1 MSWFV
6 YAIIALLCWSGS
18 DFFSKIGCREKN
30 DSYSQFKMV
39 TAVGLVMGLHAAYE
53 IFIGGVAI
61 SWDVII
67 TYLPVSLL
75 YIGSM
80 TLGYV
85 GLRYIELSISSPI
98 CNASGALVA
107 IIAIVSGTAEGME
120 WPQYLAVALA
130 CAGVIGL
137 GFVEAGEDEALRAA
151 RQEASNYKYA
161 KSWLALALP
170 IAYCLLD
177 AAGTFADDIVL
188 GVFHLDFI
196 QQNVT
201 AEFSHLFTDG
211 IPEALESLTELL
223 SEAKLDS
230 FVDYFSTGVSD
241 TLLALPDTQM
251 ASEISAFISSNQLT
265 PESLDMLAKLVDDM
279 GNASADSANV
289 AYELTFLAAG
299 IVCFVYTCIIKRQR
313 LIPKMEAPKYIGATF
328 ETIGQFA
335 YIYALAGGNAAM
347 AAPIISSY
355 CMVSVLWSRIFLK
368 EKLSLKHYACIA
380 VTFAGILIMG
390 IYDM

>member
-1 MSWFV
+1 MSWFWFS
-6 YAIIALLCWSGS
+6 IIALLCWSGS
-18 DFFSKIGCREKN
+18 DFFSKIGCRDPK
-30 DSYSQFKMV
+30 DKYSQFKMV
-39 TAVGLVMGLHAAYE
+39 MAVGLVMGLHAAYE
-53 IFIGGVAI
+53 IFVGGTEI
-61 SWDVII
+61 SWKVIL

-107 IIAIVSGTAEGME
+107 IIAIVSGTAEVME
-120 WPQYLAVALA
+120 APQYLAIALA

-137 GFVEAGEDEALRAA
+137 GFVEANEDDALRAA

-170 IAYCLLD
+170 VAYCMLD
-177 AAGTFADDIVL
+177 AAGTFADDLVL
-188 GVFHLDFI
+188 
-196 QQNVT
+196 
-201 AEFSHLFTDG
+201 E
-211 IPEALESLTELL
+211 
-223 SEAKLDS
+223 
-230 FVDYFSTGVSD
+230 
-241 TLLALPDTQM
+241 TLN
-251 ASEISAFISSNQLT
+251 E
-265 PESLDMLAKLVDDM
+265 
-279 GNASADSANV
+279 DSANA

-299 IVCFVYTCIIKRQR
+299 VVCFVYTVLIKKQP
-313 LIPKMEAPKYIGATF
+313 LVPKMEAPKYVGAVF
-328 ETIGQFA
+328 ETAGQFA
-335 YIYALAGGNAAM
+335 YIYALASGESAL

-355 CMVSVLWSRIFLK
+355 CMASVLWSRLFLK
-368 EKLSLKHYACIA
+368 EKLSWKHYACIF

>member
-1 MSWFV
+1 MSWFWFS
-6 YAIIALLCWSGS
+6 IIALLCWSGS
-18 DFFSKIGCREKN
+18 DFFSKIGCRDPK
-30 DSYSQFKMV
+30 DQYSQYKMV
-39 TAVGLVMGLHAAYE
+39 VAVGVVMGLHAAYE
-53 IFIGGVAI
+53 IFIGGVEI
-61 SWDVII
+61 SWDVIW

-107 IIAIVSGTAEGME
+107 VIAIVTGTDGPMAAA
-120 WPQYLAVALA
+120 QYLAIVLA

-137 GFVEAGEDEALRAA
+137 GFVEANEDEELRAA

-177 AAGTFADDIVL
+177 AAGTFADDLVL
-188 GVFHLDFI
+188 
-196 QQNVT
+196 
-201 AEFSHLFTDG
+201 E
-211 IPEALESLTELL
+211 
-223 SEAKLDS
+223 
-230 FVDYFSTGVSD
+230 
-241 TLLALPDTQM
+241 TLN
-251 ASEISAFISSNQLT
+251 E
-265 PESLDMLAKLVDDM
+265 
-279 GNASADSANV
+279 DSANV

-299 IVCFVYTCIIKRQR
+299 IVCFVYTVIIKKQK
-313 LIPKMEAPKYIGATF
+313 LLPKTELPKYIGAGF
-328 ETIGQFA
+328 ETAGQLA
-335 YIYALAGGNAAM
+335 YIYALASGESAL
-347 AAPIISSY
+347 AAPIIASY

-368 EKLSLKHYACIA
+368 EKLSWKHYACIA

>member
-1 MSWFV
+1 MSWFWFS
-6 YAIIALLCWSGS
+6 IITLLCWSGS
-18 DFFSKIGCREKN
+18 DFFSKIGCRDAEDK
-30 DSYSQFKMV
+30 YSQFKMV
-39 TAVGLVMGLHAAYE
+39 TAVGVVMGLHACYE
-53 IFIGGVAI
+53 IFVGGVVI
-61 SWDVII
+61 NMDVIL

-107 IIAIVSGTAEGME
+107 IIAIISGTADPME
-120 WPQYLAVALA
+120 LPQYLAIALA

-137 GFVEAGEDEALRAA
+137 GFVEANEDEALRAA

-177 AAGTFADDIVL
+177 AAGTFADDLVL
-188 GVFHLDFI
+188 
-196 QQNVT
+196 
-201 AEFSHLFTDG
+201 E
-211 IPEALESLTELL
+211 
-223 SEAKLDS
+223 
-230 FVDYFSTGVSD
+230 
-241 TLLALPDTQM
+241 TLN
-251 ASEISAFISSNQLT
+251 E
-265 PESLDMLAKLVDDM
+265 
-279 GNASADSANV
+279 DSANV

-299 IVCFVYTCIIKRQR
+299 IVCFVYTVIIKKQK
-313 LIPKMEAPKYIGATF
+313 LIPRMEAPKYIGAAF
-328 ETIGQFA
+328 ETAGQFA
-335 YIYALAGGNAAM
+335 YIMALAGGEAAL

-355 CMVSVLWSRIFLK
+355 CMASVLWSRLFLK
-368 EKLSLKHYACIA
+368 EKLSWKHYACIA

>member
-1 MSWFV
+1 MSWFWFSV
-6 YAIIALLCWSGS
+6 ITLLCWSGS
-18 DFFSKIGCREKN
+18 DFFSKIGCRDAK
-30 DSYSQFKMV
+30 DKYSQFKMV
-39 TAVGLVMGLHAAYE
+39 MAVGVVMGLHAMFE
-53 IFIGGVAI
+53 IFVNGVEI
-61 SWDVII
+61 SWQVIW

-107 IIAIVSGTAEGME
+107 IVAIVSGTADPME
-120 WPQYLAVALA
+120 LPQYLAIVLA

-137 GFVEAGEDEALRAA
+137 GFVEANEDEALRAA

-177 AAGTFADDIVL
+177 AAGTFADELVL
-188 GVFHLDFI
+188 
-196 QQNVT
+196 
-201 AEFSHLFTDG
+201 E
-211 IPEALESLTELL
+211 
-223 SEAKLDS
+223 
-230 FVDYFSTGVSD
+230 
-241 TLLALPDTQM
+241 TLN
-251 ASEISAFISSNQLT
+251 E
-265 PESLDMLAKLVDDM
+265 
-279 GNASADSANV
+279 DSANV
-289 AYELTFLAAG
+289 AYELTFLASG
-299 IVCFVYTCIIKRQR
+299 VLCFIYTVIIKKQK
-313 LIPKMEAPKYIGATF
+313 LIPKMEAPKYIGAIF
-328 ETIGQFA
+328 ETAGQFT
-335 YIYALAGGNAAM
+335 YIMALASGEAAL

-355 CMVSVLWSRIFLK
+355 CMASVLWSRLFLK
-368 EKLSLKHYACIA
+368 EKLSWKHYGCIA

>member
-1 MSWFV
+1 MTWFWF
-6 YAIIALLCWSGS
+6 AIITLLCWSGS
-18 DFFSKIGCREKN
+18 DFFSKIGCRDASDK
-30 DSYSQFKMV
+30 YSQFKMV
-39 TAVGLVMGLHAAYE
+39 MAVGLVMGLHAMFE
-53 IFIGGVAI
+53 IFVQKVPI
-61 SWDVII
+61 SWQVIW

-107 IIAIVSGTAEGME
+107 IVAILSGTAEPMAV
-120 WPQYLAVALA
+120 PQYAAIALA

-137 GFVEAGEDEALRAA
+137 GFVEAGEDEDLRAA

-177 AAGTFADDIVL
+177 AAGTFADELVL
-188 GVFHLDFI
+188 
-196 QQNVT
+196 
-201 AEFSHLFTDG
+201 E
-211 IPEALESLTELL
+211 
-223 SEAKLDS
+223 
-230 FVDYFSTGVSD
+230 
-241 TLLALPDTQM
+241 TLN
-251 ASEISAFISSNQLT
+251 E
-265 PESLDMLAKLVDDM
+265 
-279 GNASADSANV
+279 DSANV

-299 IVCFVYTCIIKRQR
+299 IFCFIYTVIIRKQK
-313 LIPKMEAPKYIGATF
+313 LVPNQEAPKYVGAIF
-328 ETIGQFA
+328 ETAGQFT
-335 YIYALAGGNAAM
+335 YIMALASGEAAL

-355 CMVSVLWSRIFLK
+355 CLASVLWSRLFLK
-368 EKLSLKHYACIA
+368 EKLSWKHYCCIA